1 MSRISV
7 RRAQGESPSKT
18 AVASID
24 DARDWTPIHMDK
36 YNRENKNS
44 NIIIIHKEI
53 SEAREQGRSRRRRD
67 RRGRGS
73 LRGRGWSSTAAPA
86 TARTP
91 LPPLLP
97 FIIYRIQLYM
107 FICFCDDGGTIK
119 GREAECQAKRENER
133 LLEFRKTRHTREGIR
148 SSTILNIIFIVK
160 KGRGDLIRCH

>member
-1 MSRISV
+1 VRGEVVEAVNDYAIICARSDAIPPNLKPIKPYLIVHNHYIYIYILSKKKTKSFGCFFMEEIFNMSRISV

-91 LPPLLP
+91 LPLLLP
-97 FIIYRIQLYM
+97 FIIYRI
-107 FICFCDDGGTIK
+107 
-119 GREAECQAKRENER
+119 
-133 LLEFRKTRHTREGIR
+133 
-148 SSTILNIIFIVK
+148 
-160 KGRGDLIRCH
+160 